1 MILSDFDLQAYIS
14 SGRLIIRP
22 FTPKIIR
29 ENGIDL
35 RIGSQ
40 IARLVKSDEV
50 LDTGD
55 VKANV
60 EPYYTI
66 EEGEAFTIRPYEK
79 VLLTTLEY
87 IELPNDIMGFV
98 ELRSSFAR
106 LGLLMP
112 PTIIDAGFKGNIT
125 LEIEGSAFPVRLY
138 KGQRFAHVIFAKT
151 LNPVERPY
159 RGRYQGQRGVTL
171 PKLVGLNEHSEQ

>member
-14 SGRLIIRP
+14 SGRLVIRP
-22 FTPKIIR
+22 FTPEIIR
-29 ENGIDL
+29 ENGVDL
-35 RIGSQ
+35 RIGPQ
-40 IARLVKSDEV
+40 IARLVRSDEL

-55 VKANV
+55 AEANV
-60 EPYYTI
+60 ESHYII
-66 EEGEAFTIRPYEK
+66 ESGESFIIKPYEK

-87 IELPNDIMGFV
+87 IELPSDIMGFV

-125 LEIEGSAFPVRLY
+125 LEIEGSAFPVKLY
-138 KGQRFAHVIFAKT
+138 RGQRFAHVIFAKT

-171 PKLVGLNEHSEQ
+171 PKLAGLSNHIGR